1 MIAVSDT
8 GPILYLS
15 LINCTELLP
24 QIFEKVLIPRAV
36 ADELSDTATPPK
48 ASALIEHKPDWL
60 HICDVP
66 STDPSL
72 HHLGVGEQQSITLAG
87 SVGADVL
94 LTDDRAAKNFATQ
107 VANIAASGTIGVLYE
122 AAMDDLVR
130 FTPADFDESVQR
142 LLATNFRRT
151 RTLLEA
157 IENLSRKLHG
167 AEDLSP
173 RGPVKPPAL

>member
-1 MIAVSDT
+1 MIAVSNT

-15 LINCTELLP
+15 LINCTYLLP

-36 ADELSDTATPPK
+36 ADELSDTA
-48 ASALIEHKPDWL
+48 
-60 HICDVP
+60 
-66 STDPSL
+66 
-72 HHLGVGEQQSITLAG
+72 
-87 SVGADVL
+87 
-94 LTDDRAAKNFATQ
+94 
-107 VANIAASGTIGVLYE
+107 IGVLYE
-122 AAMDDLVR
+122 AAMDDLVP